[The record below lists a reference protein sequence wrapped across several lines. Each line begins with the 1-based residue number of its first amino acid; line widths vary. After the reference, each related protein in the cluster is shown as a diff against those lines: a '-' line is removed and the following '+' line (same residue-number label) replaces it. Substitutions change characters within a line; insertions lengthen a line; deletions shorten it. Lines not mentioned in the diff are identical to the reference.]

1 MDDSDISVDRNSV
14 EDLSVLN
21 ECGESGESDV
31 QSLELSISDMKEQ
44 QKVVKFFTG
53 GCDCK
58 LGPNI
63 SQCSTALS

>member
-1 MDDSDISVDRNSV
+1 MVD
-14 EDLSVLN
+14 LK

-31 QSLELSISDMKEQ
+31 LALELSISHMKEQ
-44 QKVVKFFTG
+44 QKVGKFFTG

-63 SQCSTALS
+63 SQCSSAIS